1 MLNTNTCEIEIIK
14 QIAGSADD
22 GPVLMLNLN
31 KYYKDAGYPDQGVY
45 QEYMSFVP
53 KLLDLVGAKI
63 IWQVP
68 TLGQPVGEQDIDE
81 IIAFWYPSHRAFL
94 DLTKTELSEKNF
106 DLRRRAIEY
115 GVIHR
120 CPDDVI
126 PKPS

>member
-1 MLNTNTCEIEIIK
+1 MLKTNPREIEIIQ
-14 QIAGSADD
+14 QIAGSANE

-31 KYYKDAGYPDQGVY
+31 KYYKDAGYPDRGVY
-45 QEYMSFVP
+45 REYMAFVP

-81 IIAFWYPSHRAFL
+81 IVAFWYPSHRAFL
-94 DLTKTELSEKNF
+94 DLTKTPLSEKNF

-115 GVIHR
+115 GLIHR